1 MPVFKKQ
8 NKMTELGSLQQD
20 LIKEESKQVNDK
32 DFDYILLLKKFIDR
46 LK

>member
-1 MPVFKKQ
+1 
-8 NKMTELGSLQQD
+8 MTELGSLQQD

-32 DFDYILLLKKFIDR
+32 DFDYILLLNKFIDR

>member
-1 MPVFKKQ
+1 MLVFKKQ